1 MLGIVLEFLA
11 LVAIPLCSIPF
22 HISRNYNEGWNAYF
36 AQAAISGGVLYP
48 SVDSMMINNYPP
60 LSFYIIG
67 AVGKLVGDNIVAGRM
82 IAFLALM
89 VIARNVFE
97 FSRWL
102 GADRMLAGLSMGV
115 FLLGIYTLMP
125 QYIALNDPGFLAHA
139 FVTSAGLVFLRAR
152 ESRLWQGMFF
162 SALLMLMGGLIK
174 HNTISLP
181 LAFCAYTAFNDR
193 RRLGVF
199 LITSMV
205 IGMIA
210 GVVAYSIWG
219 MAMLDGVLF
228 HARQKSIQR
237 SMSMLF
243 YDLPFLLLYIAMTII
258 AWLLRKD
265 RQKFSFV
272 LWYLVWSMF
281 NAFWMFSGVG
291 VNQNVMC
298 DTIISLSLGT
308 TIFIVAI
315 NDVANRFSTIH
326 GKIKVFAVILVSV
339 PWMAT
344 SLLIYLNNPYITTLA
359 QILDAPKWERLSET
373 LARSKGPVAC
383 ETLAICYWAHKP
395 MEIDFFNYGQKLVT
409 GSVYVNAPTGFLAKI
424 SKKTYTYVVIERI
437 PLDNSRLPR
446 FLMEDLFR
454 NYEPPKS
461 SQLITRNEL
470 FLIPRS

>member
-1 MLGIVLEFLA
+1 
-11 LVAIPLCSIPF
+11 
-22 HISRNYNEGWNAYF
+22 
-36 AQAAISGGVLYP
+36 
-48 SVDSMMINNYPP
+48 
-60 LSFYIIG
+60 
-67 AVGKLVGDNIVAGRM
+67 
-82 IAFLALM
+82 
-89 VIARNVFE
+89 
-97 FSRWL
+97 
-102 GADRMLAGLSMGV
+102 
-115 FLLGIYTLMP
+115 
-125 QYIALNDPGFLAHA
+125 
-139 FVTSAGLVFLRAR
+139 
-152 ESRLWQGMFF
+152 
-162 SALLMLMGGLIK
+162 
-174 HNTISLP
+174 
-181 LAFCAYTAFNDR
+181 
-193 RRLGVF
+193 
-199 LITSMV
+199 
-205 IGMIA
+205 
-210 GVVAYSIWG
+210 
-219 MAMLDGVLF
+219 
-228 HARQKSIQR
+228 
-237 SMSMLF
+237 
-243 YDLPFLLLYIAMTII
+243 
-258 AWLLRKD
+258 
-265 RQKFSFV
+265 
-272 LWYLVWSMF
+272 
-281 NAFWMFSGVG
+281 
-291 VNQNVMC
+291 MC